1 MVFSESM
8 VNISAVSDLEYDN
21 FKLDFSFKSIPLA
34 ITGFFKFLL
43 PPFIK
48 GKTNFFYFIL
58 LLESLFIFIYI
69 YLKFK
74 FQENNNLFILFKWFL
89 IYFISYFIYSLIV
102 FNDAT
107 IHRYKIPILFLLSL
121 DIL

>member
-1 MVFSESM
+1 M
-8 VNISAVSDLEYDN
+8 EYEN

-34 ITGFFKFLL
+34 LTGFFKFLL
-43 PPFIK
+43 PPFFK

-58 LLESLFIFIYI
+58 LLENLFIFIYI
-69 YLKFK
+69 YLKIK
-74 FQENNNLFILFKWFL
+74 FQKNNNLFILFKWFL

-107 IHRYKIPILFLLSL
+107 MHRYKIPILFFV
-121 DIL
+121 IFGYFVNVKKEKI